1 MFFSSISA
9 IMKKIKGGV
18 AMLQTLFHAY
28 YKARLLEQLP
38 EEEQFISVFA
48 SSNIQIYPFQIAAAS
63 FALRSPY
70 QKGVVLCDEAGMGKS
85 HEAMLVINQKW
96 LEGCSRILLV
106 IPNADLL
113 HQWTEMLERF
123 YTVPYVV
130 LTSRKEWQALS
141 GPDHPNAF
149 IQDAIVITTYDFAA
163 DNEETAKVVNWDLT
177 VFEEANALSAVYQED
192 NKQAKALKRIAG
204 DSFKLL
210 LTGTPIEKNIM
221 DLYGMIW
228 FIDETLLPGEKE
240 FLARYLRRP
249 ENYPE
254 LSEQVSRYC
263 FRTLRSQAKHYAKVT
278 ERVLMTVEY
287 TPSPQER
294 KLYELLNT
302 YINQQEKKAFP
313 EMDPYDLALR
323 LLGLLGS
330 STAAI
335 LQTIKGVIKR
345 LEQMGNA
352 QDELAQ
358 WREMQAVAESI
369 PQDAKAAELLTV
381 LKQGLA
387 LMKKV
392 GAKRKAVI
400 FTESVETQKML
411 QQLLSQEYTT
421 LCYNGSTDYSVIRRF
436 KEEGEVLISTDNGAK
451 GFNLEDSA
459 FVIHYDLLYNTL
471 KMEQRIDRC
480 HRLGQQCDVLSVAF
494 IDKNNFADVRK
505 LELVNKRMLVTDGI
519 FGITD
524 DVLGGFTDDVK
535 GAFPVISQ
543 RLRSKTQVERD
554 FQRTLDTYE
563 EDNRH
568 AVAAAEDILFTT
580 FTKELANK
588 VKLSPRYVDR
598 RARELNDA
606 LWEVAKWFF
615 ERYNEKN
622 TDCRFVIDETLRTI
636 TATNYDQLPVLFYYW
651 TGSRNKPYRSQKIY
665 GMGKDFK
672 PKAGRL
678 TLSSIIGKGILHE
691 LECPDTGRLTVPD
704 IEEPCEIGLYSVTLI
719 SGSSRTERAV
729 LCGRTK
735 SGKALDDAACRN
747 ILDLPV
753 ESSTE
758 DERKSPHW
766 LKGSSRPH
774 PLDDL
779 VPTKTLLAAQLERLS
794 PAQAEEVERMKQQVS
809 AGKAAMNRELNTL
822 DSKVHEAES
831 ELEAV
836 TGDRL
841 KRLAA
846 QKRVTQLRQ
855 EYMKRQESQF
865 FDAMRL
871 DMELEEKIKSF
882 ADNEKLTE
890 KIQREFII
898 RIGGNNCACD
908 GADLQ
913 CIERFW
919 NK

>member
-1 MFFSSISA
+1 
-9 IMKKIKGGV
+9 
-18 AMLQTLFHAY
+18 MLIVVRTLFHAY
-28 YKARLLEQLP
+28 YQARQLEQLSQ
-38 EEEQFISVFA
+38 EQFVPVFA
-48 SSNIQIYPFQIAAAS
+48 SSDIQVYPFQIAAAS

-70 QKGVVLCDEAGMGKS
+70 QKGAVLCDEAGMGKS

-106 IPNADLL
+106 IPNVDLL
-113 HQWTEMLERF
+113 QQWTEMLERF

-130 LTSRKEWQALS
+130 LTNRDQWRQNTS
-141 GPDHPNAF
+141 PDTPNAF
-149 IQDAIVITTYDFAA
+149 IQDALVITTYDFAA
-163 DNEETAKVVNWDLT
+163 DNEDAAKAVNWDLA
-177 VFEEANALSAVYQED
+177 VFEEANVLTGVYQEG

-204 DSFKLL
+204 ESFKLL

-221 DLYGMIW
+221 DLYGLIW

-254 LSEQVSRYC
+254 LSSQVSRYC
-263 FRTLRSQAKHYAKVT
+263 FRTLRSQAKRYAKVP

-294 KLYELLNT
+294 KLYELLNA
-302 YINQQEKKAFP
+302 YINYREKKAFP

-345 LEQMGNA
+345 LEQMENT

-358 WREMQAVAESI
+358 WQEIQAVAESI
-369 PQDAKAAELLTV
+369 TQDAKATELLTV
-381 LKQGLA
+381 LKQGFA

-392 GAKRKAVI
+392 SAKRKAVI

-411 QQLLSQEYTT
+411 QRLLSQEYTT
-421 LCYNGSTDYSVIRRF
+421 LSYNGSTDYSVIRRF

-459 FVIHYDLLYNTL
+459 FVVHYDLLYNTL

-505 LELVNKRMLVTDGI
+505 LELVNKRMLVTNGV

-535 GAFPVISQ
+535 GAFSVIAQ
-543 RLRSKTQVERD
+543 RLRSKAQVERD
-554 FQRTLDTYE
+554 FQCTLATYE

-568 AVAAAEDILFTT
+568 TVAAAENVLFTT
-580 FTKELANK
+580 FTKELADK
-588 VKLSPRYVDR
+588 VKLSPRYIDR
-598 RARELNDA
+598 KARELNNA

-622 TDCRFVIDETLRTI
+622 TDCRFVIDESRRTI
-636 TATNYDQLPVLFYYW
+636 TATTYDQLPVLFYYW
-651 TGSRNKPYRSQKIY
+651 TGSRNRPYRSQKVY
-665 GMGKDFK
+665 GMSKDFK
-672 PKAGRL
+672 PKAGQI
-678 TLSSIIGKGILHE
+678 TLSSVIGRGILHE
-691 LECPDTGRLTVPD
+691 LECSDTGSLTVPD
-704 IEEPCEIGLYSVTLI
+704 IEEPCEIGLYSVTLT
-719 SGSSRTERAV
+719 SASSRTERAV
-729 LCGRTK
+729 LCGRTE
-735 SGKALDDAACRN
+735 SGNVLDEDACKE
-747 ILDLPV
+747 ILSLPV
-753 ESSTE
+753 QDSTQE
-758 DERKSPHW
+758 GHSAPHW
-766 LKGSSRPH
+766 LKHGSRPH
-774 PLDDL
+774 VLDEL
-779 VPTKTLLAAQLERLS
+779 VPIQQLLAAEMDKLS
-794 PAQAEEVERMKQQVS
+794 PAQADEMERMKQQVS
-809 AGKAAMNRELNTL
+809 ADKAVLSRELNAL
-822 DSKVHEAES
+822 DSQVQQAQA

-841 KRLAA
+841 KRLSA

-871 DMELEEKIKSF
+871 DVELEEKIKSF
-882 ADNEKLTE
+882 AEKEKLTA
-890 KIQREFII
+890 KVQREFVVVIDK
-898 RIGGNNCACD
+898 NAKENS
-908 GADLQ
+908 
-913 CIERFW
+913 
-919 NK
+919 

>member
-1 MFFSSISA
+1 
-9 IMKKIKGGV
+9 
-18 AMLQTLFHAY
+18 MLIVVRTLFHAY
-28 YKARLLEQLP
+28 YQARQLEQLSQ
-38 EEEQFISVFA
+38 EQFVPVFA
-48 SSNIQIYPFQIAAAS
+48 SSDIQIYPFQIAAAS

-70 QKGVVLCDEAGMGKS
+70 QKGAVLCDEAGMGKS

-106 IPNADLL
+106 IPNVDLL
-113 HQWTEMLERF
+113 QQWTEMLERF

-130 LTSRKEWQALS
+130 LTNRDQWRQNTS
-141 GPDHPNAF
+141 PDTPNAF
-149 IQDAIVITTYDFAA
+149 IQDALVITTYDFAA
-163 DNEETAKVVNWDLT
+163 DNEDAAKVVNWDLA
-177 VFEEANALSAVYQED
+177 VFEEANALTGVYQEG

-204 DSFKLL
+204 ESFKLL

-221 DLYGMIW
+221 DLYGLIW

-254 LSEQVSRYC
+254 LSSQVSRYC
-263 FRTLRSQAKHYAKVT
+263 FRTLRSQAKRYAKVP

-294 KLYELLNT
+294 KLYELLNA
-302 YINQQEKKAFP
+302 YINYREKKAFP

-345 LEQMGNA
+345 LEQMENT

-358 WREMQAVAESI
+358 WQEIRAVAESI
-369 PQDAKAAELLTV
+369 TQDAKATELLTV
-381 LKQGLA
+381 LKQGFA

-392 GAKRKAVI
+392 SAKRKAVI

-411 QQLLSQEYTT
+411 QRLLSQEYTT
-421 LCYNGSTDYSVIRRF
+421 LSYNGSTDYSVIRRF

-459 FVIHYDLLYNTL
+459 FVVHYDLLYNTL

-505 LELVNKRMLVTDGI
+505 LELVNKRMLVTNGV

-535 GAFPVISQ
+535 GAFSVIAQ
-543 RLRSKTQVERD
+543 RLRSKAQVERD
-554 FQRTLDTYE
+554 FQCTLATYE

-568 AVAAAEDILFTT
+568 TVAAAENVLFTT
-580 FTKELANK
+580 FTKELADK
-588 VKLSPRYVDR
+588 VKLSPRYIDR
-598 RARELNDA
+598 KARELNNA

-622 TDCRFVIDETLRTI
+622 TDCRFVIDESRRTI
-636 TATNYDQLPVLFYYW
+636 TATTYDQLPVLFYYW
-651 TGSRNKPYRSQKIY
+651 TGSRNRPYRSQKVY
-665 GMGKDFK
+665 GMSKDFK
-672 PKAGRL
+672 PKAGQI
-678 TLSSIIGKGILHE
+678 TLSSVIGRGILHE
-691 LECPDTGRLTVPD
+691 LECSDTGSLTVPD
-704 IEEPCEIGLYSVTLI
+704 IEEPCEIGLYSVTLT
-719 SGSSRTERAV
+719 SASSRTERAV
-729 LCGRTK
+729 LCGRTE
-735 SGKALDDAACRN
+735 SGNVLDEDACKE
-747 ILDLPV
+747 ILSLPV
-753 ESSTE
+753 QDSTQE
-758 DERKSPHW
+758 GHSAPHW
-766 LKGSSRPH
+766 LKHGSRPH
-774 PLDDL
+774 VLDEL
-779 VPTKTLLAAQLERLS
+779 VPIQQLLAAEMDKLS
-794 PAQAEEVERMKQQVS
+794 PAQADEMERMKQQVS
-809 AGKAAMNRELNTL
+809 ADKAVLSRELNAL
-822 DSKVHEAES
+822 DSQVQQAQA

-841 KRLAA
+841 KRLSA

-871 DMELEEKIKSF
+871 DVELEEKIKSF
-882 ADNEKLTE
+882 AEKEKLTA
-890 KIQREFII
+890 KVQREFVVVIDK
-898 RIGGNNCACD
+898 NAKENS
-908 GADLQ
+908 
-913 CIERFW
+913 
-919 NK
+919 

>member
-1 MFFSSISA
+1 
-9 IMKKIKGGV
+9 
-18 AMLQTLFHAY
+18 MLIVVRTSFHAY
-28 YKARLLEQLP
+28 YQARQLEQLSQ
-38 EEEQFISVFA
+38 EQFVPVFA
-48 SSNIQIYPFQIAAAS
+48 SSDIQIYPFQIAAAS
-63 FALRSPY
+63 FVLRSPY
-70 QKGVVLCDEAGMGKS
+70 QKGAVLCDEAGMGKS

-106 IPNADLL
+106 IPNVDLL
-113 HQWTEMLERF
+113 QQWTEMLERF

-130 LTSRKEWQALS
+130 LTNREQWRQNTS
-141 GPDHPNAF
+141 PDTPNAF
-149 IQDAIVITTYDFAA
+149 IQDALVITTYDFAA
-163 DNEETAKVVNWDLT
+163 DNEDAAKVVNWDLA
-177 VFEEANALSAVYQED
+177 VFEEANALTGVYQEG

-204 DSFKLL
+204 ESFKLL

-221 DLYGMIW
+221 DLYGLIW

-254 LSEQVSRYC
+254 LSSQVSRYC
-263 FRTLRSQAKHYAKVT
+263 FRTLRSQAKRYAKVP

-294 KLYELLNT
+294 KLYELLNA
-302 YINQQEKKAFP
+302 YINYREKKAFP

-345 LEQMGNA
+345 LEQMENT

-358 WREMQAVAESI
+358 WQEIQAVAESI
-369 PQDAKAAELLTV
+369 TQDAKATELLTV
-381 LKQGLA
+381 LKQGFA

-392 GAKRKAVI
+392 SAKRKAVI

-411 QQLLSQEYTT
+411 QRLLSQEYTT
-421 LCYNGSTDYSVIRRF
+421 LSYNGSTDYSVIRRF

-459 FVIHYDLLYNTL
+459 FVVHYDLLYNTL

-505 LELVNKRMLVTDGI
+505 LELVNKRMLVTNGV

-535 GAFPVISQ
+535 GAFSVIAQ
-543 RLRSKTQVERD
+543 RLRSKAQVERD
-554 FQRTLDTYE
+554 FQCTLATYE

-568 AVAAAEDILFTT
+568 TVAAAENVLFTT
-580 FTKELANK
+580 FTKELADK
-588 VKLSPRYVDR
+588 VKLSPRYIDR
-598 RARELNDA
+598 KARELNNA
-606 LWEVAKWFF
+606 LWEVTKWFF

-622 TDCRFVIDETLRTI
+622 TDCRFVIDESRRTI
-636 TATNYDQLPVLFYYW
+636 TATTYDQLPVLFYYW
-651 TGSRNKPYRSQKIY
+651 TGSRNRPYRSQKVY
-665 GMGKDFK
+665 GMSKDFK
-672 PKAGRL
+672 PKVGQI
-678 TLSSIIGKGILHE
+678 TLSSVIGRGILHE
-691 LECPDTGRLTVPD
+691 LECSDTGSLTVPD
-704 IEEPCEIGLYSVTLI
+704 IEEPCEIGLYSVTLT
-719 SGSSRTERAV
+719 SASSRTERAV
-729 LCGRTK
+729 LCGRTE
-735 SGKALDDAACRN
+735 SGNVLDEDACKE
-747 ILDLPV
+747 ILSLPV
-753 ESSTE
+753 QDSTQE
-758 DERKSPHW
+758 GHSTPHW
-766 LKGSSRPH
+766 LKHGSRPH
-774 PLDDL
+774 VLDEL
-779 VPTKTLLAAQLERLS
+779 VPIQQLLAAEMDKLS
-794 PAQAEEVERMKQQVS
+794 PAQADEMERMKQQVS
-809 AGKAAMNRELNTL
+809 ADKAVLSRELNAL
-822 DSKVHEAES
+822 DSQVQQAQA

-841 KRLAA
+841 KRLSA

-871 DMELEEKIKSF
+871 DVELEEKIKSF
-882 ADNEKLTE
+882 AEKEKLTA
-890 KIQREFII
+890 KVQREFVVVIDK
-898 RIGGNNCACD
+898 NAKENS
-908 GADLQ
+908 
-913 CIERFW
+913 
-919 NK
+919 

>member
-1 MFFSSISA
+1 
-9 IMKKIKGGV
+9 
-18 AMLQTLFHAY
+18 MLIVVRTLFHAY
-28 YKARLLEQLP
+28 YQARQLEQLSQ
-38 EEEQFISVFA
+38 EQFVPVFA
-48 SSNIQIYPFQIAAAS
+48 SSDIQIYPFQIAAAS

-70 QKGVVLCDEAGMGKS
+70 QKGAVLCDEAGMGKS

-106 IPNADLL
+106 IPNVDLL
-113 HQWTEMLERF
+113 QQWTEMLERF

-130 LTSRKEWQALS
+130 LTNRDQWRQNTS
-141 GPDHPNAF
+141 PDTPNAF
-149 IQDAIVITTYDFAA
+149 IQDALVITTYDFAA
-163 DNEETAKVVNWDLT
+163 DNEDAAKVVSWDLA
-177 VFEEANALSAVYQED
+177 VFEEANALTGVYQEG

-204 DSFKLL
+204 ESFKLL

-221 DLYGMIW
+221 DLYGLIW

-254 LSEQVSRYC
+254 LSSQVSRYC
-263 FRTLRSQAKHYAKVT
+263 FRTLRSQAKRYAKVP

-287 TPSPQER
+287 TPSSQER
-294 KLYELLNT
+294 KLYELLNA
-302 YINQQEKKAFP
+302 YINYREKKAFP
-313 EMDPYDLALR
+313 EMDSYDLALR

-345 LEQMGNA
+345 LEQVENT
-352 QDELAQ
+352 QEELAQ
-358 WREMQAVAESI
+358 WQEIQAVAESI
-369 PQDAKAAELLTV
+369 TQDAKATELLTV
-381 LKQGLA
+381 LKQGFA

-392 GAKRKAVI
+392 SAKRKAVI

-411 QQLLSQEYTT
+411 QRLLSQEYTT
-421 LCYNGSTDYSVIRRF
+421 LSYNGSTDYSVIHRF

-505 LELVNKRMLVTDGI
+505 LELVNKRMLVTNGV

-535 GAFPVISQ
+535 GAFSVIAQ
-543 RLRSKTQVERD
+543 RLRSKAQVERD
-554 FQRTLDTYE
+554 FQCTLATYE

-568 AVAAAEDILFTT
+568 TVAAAENVLFTT
-580 FTKELANK
+580 FTKELADK
-588 VKLSPRYVDR
+588 VKLSPRYIDR
-598 RARELNDA
+598 KARELNNA

-622 TDCRFVIDETLRTI
+622 TDCRFVIDESRRII

-651 TGSRNKPYRSQKIY
+651 TGSRNRPYRSQKVY
-665 GMGKDFK
+665 GMSKDFK
-672 PKAGRL
+672 PKAGQI
-678 TLSSIIGKGILHE
+678 TLSSIIGRGILHE
-691 LECPDTGRLTVPD
+691 LECSDTGSLTVPD
-704 IEEPCEIGLYSVTLI
+704 IEEPCEIGLYSVTLT
-719 SGSSRTERAV
+719 SASSRTERSV
-729 LCGRTK
+729 LCGRTE
-735 SGKALDDAACRN
+735 SGNALDEDACKE
-747 ILDLPV
+747 ILSLPV
-753 ESSTE
+753 QDYIQEGHSA
-758 DERKSPHW
+758 PHW
-766 LKGSSRPH
+766 LKHSNRPH
-774 PLDDL
+774 GLDEL
-779 VPTKTLLAAQLERLS
+779 VPTKKLLVAEMEKLS
-794 PAQAEEVERMKQQVS
+794 PAQADEMERMKQQVS
-809 AGKAAMNRELNTL
+809 ADKAALSRELNAL
-822 DSKVHEAES
+822 DSQVQQAQA

-841 KRLAA
+841 QRLAL
-846 QKRVTQLRQ
+846 QKKVTKLRQ
-855 EYMKRQESQF
+855 EYMKRQENQF

-871 DMELEEKIKSF
+871 DMELEEKIKAF
-882 ADNEKLTE
+882 AEKEKLTE
-890 KIQREFII
+890 RVQREFVV
-898 RIGGNNCACD
+898 RVRCSNV
-908 GADLQ
+908 
-913 CIERFW
+913 
-919 NK
+919 

>member
-1 MFFSSISA
+1 
-9 IMKKIKGGV
+9 
-18 AMLQTLFHAY
+18 MLIVVRTSFHAY
-28 YKARLLEQLP
+28 YQARQLEQLSQ
-38 EEEQFISVFA
+38 EQFVPVFA
-48 SSNIQIYPFQIAAAS
+48 SSDIQIYPFQIAAAS

-70 QKGVVLCDEAGMGKS
+70 QKGAVLCDEAGMGKS

-106 IPNADLL
+106 IPNVDLL
-113 HQWTEMLERF
+113 QQWTEMLERF

-130 LTSRKEWQALS
+130 LTNRDQWRQNTS
-141 GPDHPNAF
+141 PDTPNAF
-149 IQDAIVITTYDFAA
+149 IQDALVITTYDFAA
-163 DNEETAKVVNWDLT
+163 DNEDAAKVVNWDLA
-177 VFEEANALSAVYQED
+177 VFEEANALTGVYQEG

-204 DSFKLL
+204 ESFKLL

-221 DLYGMIW
+221 DLYGLIW

-254 LSEQVSRYC
+254 LSSQVSRYC
-263 FRTLRSQAKHYAKVT
+263 FRTLRSQAKRYAKVP

-294 KLYELLNT
+294 KLYELLNA
-302 YINQQEKKAFP
+302 YINYREKKAFP

-345 LEQMGNA
+345 LEQMENT

-358 WREMQAVAESI
+358 WQEIQAVAESI
-369 PQDAKAAELLTV
+369 TQDTKATELLTV
-381 LKQGLA
+381 LKQGFA

-392 GAKRKAVI
+392 SAKRKAVI

-411 QQLLSQEYTT
+411 QRLLSQEYTT
-421 LCYNGSTDYSVIRRF
+421 LSYNGSTDYSVIRRF

-459 FVIHYDLLYNTL
+459 FVVHYDLLYNTL

-505 LELVNKRMLVTDGI
+505 LELVNKRMLVTNGV

-535 GAFPVISQ
+535 GAFSVIAQ
-543 RLRSKTQVERD
+543 RLRSKAQVERD
-554 FQRTLDTYE
+554 FQCTLATYE

-568 AVAAAEDILFTT
+568 TVAAAENVLFTT
-580 FTKELANK
+580 FTKELADK
-588 VKLSPRYVDR
+588 VKLSPRYIDR
-598 RARELNDA
+598 KARELNNA

-622 TDCRFVIDETLRTI
+622 TDCRFVIDESRRTI
-636 TATNYDQLPVLFYYW
+636 TATTYDQLPVLFYYW
-651 TGSRNKPYRSQKIY
+651 TGSRNRPYRSQKVY
-665 GMGKDFK
+665 GMSKDFK
-672 PKAGRL
+672 PKAGQI
-678 TLSSIIGKGILHE
+678 TLSSVIGRGILHE
-691 LECPDTGRLTVPD
+691 LECSDTGSLTVPD
-704 IEEPCEIGLYSVTLI
+704 IEEPCEIGLYSVTLT
-719 SGSSRTERAV
+719 SASSRTERAV
-729 LCGRTK
+729 LCGRTE
-735 SGKALDDAACRN
+735 SGNVLDEDACKE
-747 ILDLPV
+747 ILSLPV
-753 ESSTE
+753 QDSTQE
-758 DERKSPHW
+758 GHSAPHW
-766 LKGSSRPH
+766 LKHGSRPH
-774 PLDDL
+774 VLDEL
-779 VPTKTLLAAQLERLS
+779 VPIQQLLAAEMDKLS
-794 PAQAEEVERMKQQVS
+794 PAQADEMERMKQQVS
-809 AGKAAMNRELNTL
+809 ADKAVLSRELNAL
-822 DSKVHEAES
+822 DSQVQQAQA

-841 KRLAA
+841 KRLSA

-871 DMELEEKIKSF
+871 DVELEEKIKSF
-882 ADNEKLTE
+882 AEKEKLTA
-890 KIQREFII
+890 KVQREFVVVIDKNAKE
-898 RIGGNNCACD
+898 NN
-908 GADLQ
+908 
-913 CIERFW
+913 
-919 NK
+919 

>member
-1 MFFSSISA
+1 
-9 IMKKIKGGV
+9 
-18 AMLQTLFHAY
+18 MLIVVRTLFHAY
-28 YKARLLEQLP
+28 YQARQLEQLSQ
-38 EEEQFISVFA
+38 EQFVPVFA
-48 SSNIQIYPFQIAAAS
+48 SSDIQIYPFQIAAAS

-70 QKGVVLCDEAGMGKS
+70 QKGAVLCDEAGMGKS

-106 IPNADLL
+106 IPNVDLL
-113 HQWTEMLERF
+113 QQWTEMLERF

-130 LTSRKEWQALS
+130 LTNRDQWRQNTS
-141 GPDHPNAF
+141 PDTPNAF
-149 IQDAIVITTYDFAA
+149 IQDALVITTYDFAA
-163 DNEETAKVVNWDLT
+163 DNEDAAKVVNWDLA
-177 VFEEANALSAVYQED
+177 VFEEANALTGVYQEG

-204 DSFKLL
+204 ESFKLL

-221 DLYGMIW
+221 DLYGLIW

-254 LSEQVSRYC
+254 LSSQVSRYC
-263 FRTLRSQAKHYAKVT
+263 FRTLRSQAKRYAKVP

-294 KLYELLNT
+294 KLYELLNA
-302 YINQQEKKAFP
+302 YINYREKKAFP

-345 LEQMGNA
+345 LEQMENT

-358 WREMQAVAESI
+358 WQEIQAVAESI
-369 PQDAKAAELLTV
+369 TQDAKATELLTV
-381 LKQGLA
+381 LKQGFA

-392 GAKRKAVI
+392 SAKRKAVI

-411 QQLLSQEYTT
+411 QRLLSQEYTT
-421 LCYNGSTDYSVIRRF
+421 LSYNGSTDYSVIRRF

-459 FVIHYDLLYNTL
+459 FVVHYDLLYNTL

-505 LELVNKRMLVTDGI
+505 LELVNKRMLVTNGV

-535 GAFPVISQ
+535 GAFPVIAQ
-543 RLRSKTQVERD
+543 RLRSKAQVERD
-554 FQRTLDTYE
+554 FQCTLATYE

-568 AVAAAEDILFTT
+568 TVAAAENVLFTT
-580 FTKELANK
+580 FTKELADK
-588 VKLSPRYVDR
+588 VKLSPRYIDR
-598 RARELNDA
+598 KARELNNA

-622 TDCRFVIDETLRTI
+622 TDCRFVIDESRRTI
-636 TATNYDQLPVLFYYW
+636 TATTYDQLPVLFYYW
-651 TGSRNKPYRSQKIY
+651 TGSRNRPYRSQKVY
-665 GMGKDFK
+665 GMSKDFK
-672 PKAGRL
+672 PKAGQI
-678 TLSSIIGKGILHE
+678 TLSSVIGRGILHE
-691 LECPDTGRLTVPD
+691 LECSDTGSLTVPD
-704 IEEPCEIGLYSVTLI
+704 IEEPCEIGLYSVTLT
-719 SGSSRTERAV
+719 SASSRTERAV
-729 LCGRTK
+729 LCGRTE
-735 SGKALDDAACRN
+735 SGNVLDEDACKE
-747 ILDLPV
+747 ILSLPV
-753 ESSTE
+753 QDSTQE
-758 DERKSPHW
+758 GHSAPHW
-766 LKGSSRPH
+766 LKHGSRPH
-774 PLDDL
+774 VLDEL
-779 VPTKTLLAAQLERLS
+779 VPIQQLLAAEMDKLS
-794 PAQAEEVERMKQQVS
+794 PAQADEMERMKQQVS
-809 AGKAAMNRELNTL
+809 ADKAVLSRELNAL
-822 DSKVHEAES
+822 DSQVQQAQA

-841 KRLAA
+841 KRLSA

-871 DMELEEKIKSF
+871 DVELEEKIKSF
-882 ADNEKLTE
+882 AEKEKLTA
-890 KIQREFII
+890 KVQREFVVVIDK
-898 RIGGNNCACD
+898 NAKENS
-908 GADLQ
+908 
-913 CIERFW
+913 
-919 NK
+919 

>member
-1 MFFSSISA
+1 
-9 IMKKIKGGV
+9 
-18 AMLQTLFHAY
+18 MLIVVRTSFHAY
-28 YKARLLEQLP
+28 YQARQLEQLSQ
-38 EEEQFISVFA
+38 EQFVPVFA
-48 SSNIQIYPFQIAAAS
+48 SSDIQIYPFQIAAAS
-63 FALRSPY
+63 FVLRSPY
-70 QKGVVLCDEAGMGKS
+70 QKGAVLCDEAGMGKS

-106 IPNADLL
+106 IPNVDLL
-113 HQWTEMLERF
+113 QQWTEMLERF

-130 LTSRKEWQALS
+130 LTNRDQWRQNTS
-141 GPDHPNAF
+141 PDTPNAF
-149 IQDAIVITTYDFAA
+149 IQDALVITTYDFAA
-163 DNEETAKVVNWDLT
+163 DNEDAAKVVNWDLA
-177 VFEEANALSAVYQED
+177 VFEEANALTGVYQEG

-204 DSFKLL
+204 ESFKLL

-221 DLYGMIW
+221 DLYGLIW

-254 LSEQVSRYC
+254 LSSQVSRYC
-263 FRTLRSQAKHYAKVT
+263 FHTLRSQAKRYAKVP

-287 TPSPQER
+287 TPSSQER
-294 KLYELLNT
+294 KLYELLNA
-302 YINQQEKKAFP
+302 YINYREKKAFP

-345 LEQMGNA
+345 LEQMENT

-358 WREMQAVAESI
+358 WQEIQAVAESI
-369 PQDAKAAELLTV
+369 TQDAKATELLTV
-381 LKQGLA
+381 LKQGFA

-392 GAKRKAVI
+392 SAKRKAVI

-411 QQLLSQEYTT
+411 QRLLSQEYTT
-421 LCYNGSTDYSVIRRF
+421 LSYNGSTDYSVIHRF

-505 LELVNKRMLVTDGI
+505 LELVNKRMLVTNGV

-535 GAFPVISQ
+535 GAFPVIAQ
-543 RLRSKTQVERD
+543 RLRSKAQVERD
-554 FQRTLDTYE
+554 FQCTLATYE

-568 AVAAAEDILFTT
+568 TVAAAENVLFTT
-580 FTKELANK
+580 FTKELADK
-588 VKLSPRYVDR
+588 VKLSPRYIDR
-598 RARELNDA
+598 KARELNNA

-622 TDCRFVIDETLRTI
+622 TDCRFVIDESRRTI
-636 TATNYDQLPVLFYYW
+636 TATTYDQLPVLFYYW
-651 TGSRNKPYRSQKIY
+651 TGSRNRPYRSQKVY
-665 GMGKDFK
+665 GMSKDFK
-672 PKAGRL
+672 PKAGQI
-678 TLSSIIGKGILHE
+678 TLSSVIGRGILHE
-691 LECPDTGRLTVPD
+691 LECSDTGSLTVPD
-704 IEEPCEIGLYSVTLI
+704 IEEPCEIGLYSVTLT
-719 SGSSRTERAV
+719 SASSRTERAV
-729 LCGRTK
+729 LCGRTE
-735 SGKALDDAACRN
+735 SGNVLDEDACKE
-747 ILDLPV
+747 ILSLPV
-753 ESSTE
+753 QDSTQE
-758 DERKSPHW
+758 GHSAPHW
-766 LKGSSRPH
+766 LKHGSRPH
-774 PLDDL
+774 VLDEL
-779 VPTKTLLAAQLERLS
+779 VPIQQLLAAEMDKLS
-794 PAQAEEVERMKQQVS
+794 PAQADEMERMKQQVS
-809 AGKAAMNRELNTL
+809 ADKAVLSRELNAL
-822 DSKVHEAES
+822 DSQVQQAQA

-841 KRLAA
+841 KRLSA

-871 DMELEEKIKSF
+871 DVELEEKIKSF
-882 ADNEKLTE
+882 AEKEKLTA
-890 KIQREFII
+890 KVQREFVVVIDK
-898 RIGGNNCACD
+898 NAKENS
-908 GADLQ
+908 
-913 CIERFW
+913 
-919 NK
+919 

>member
-1 MFFSSISA
+1 
-9 IMKKIKGGV
+9 
-18 AMLQTLFHAY
+18 MLQTLFHAY

-96 LEGCSRILLV
+96 LEGCNRILLV

-141 GPDHPNAF
+141 GPDHPDAF

-163 DNEETAKVVNWDLT
+163 DNEEAAKVVNWDLT

-302 YINQQEKKAFP
+302 YINQQEKKSFP

-345 LEQMGNA
+345 LKQVGNA

-505 LELVNKRMLVTDGI
+505 LELVNKRMLVTNGV

-554 FQRTLDTYE
+554 FQCTLDTYE

-568 AVAAAEDILFTT
+568 TVAVAEDVLFTT

-636 TATNYDQLPVLFYYW
+636 TATNYDQLPVLFYFW

-678 TLSSIIGKGILHE
+678 TLSSIICKGILHE

-729 LCGRTK
+729 LCGRTE
-735 SGKALDDAACRN
+735 SGKTLDDAACRS

-753 ESSTE
+753 ESSSE

-809 AGKAAMNRELNTL
+809 ADKAAMNRELNTL

-831 ELEAV
+831 ELETV

-882 ADNEKLTE
+882 ADKEKLTE
-890 KIQREFII
+890 TIQREFII

-908 GADLQ
+908 SADLQ